1 MQDRRGGRL
10 PPDARPR
17 YEDLA
22 HEGGAGGRSPL
33 GRYAERALHSVTW
46 DVKAETRWRTDAA
59 KPLLPRQTAAP
70 ASGSGPMIIDATS
83 EAARARIGEHLDR
96 LRELELKD
104 LLGADLT
111 ADEQTGLER
120 LHAWVDALP
129 PHPDGPGR

>member
-1 MQDRRGGRL
+1 
-10 PPDARPR
+10 
-17 YEDLA
+17 
-22 HEGGAGGRSPL
+22 
-33 GRYAERALHSVTW
+33 
-46 DVKAETRWRTDAA
+46 
-59 KPLLPRQTAAP
+59 
-70 ASGSGPMIIDATS
+70 MIIDATS

-111 ADEQTGLER
+111 ADEQTELER